1 MFQKTSIFQKIVL
14 LQIHQK
20 YVKMRK
26 NQHNAS
32 RVPSLSQSGALPSSS
47 RTHFSGRRALSSL
60 LSGGT
65 SGRPDPSVNTK
76 KAVLPPES
84 PFCGRATQAPTGQP
98 KSPLVLHIHAKP
110 GGLRLISFSQS
121 GKTLWERRRIIRRT
135 GRSKDTALRYRAE
148 ALQCVCPRFPPAL
161 PPE

>member
-1 MFQKTSIFQKIVL
+1 MFQKTSILQKIVL

-26 NQHNAS
+26 NQHNAP
-32 RVPSLSQSGALPSSS
+32 RVPSLSQSGSLPSSS
-47 RTHFSGRRALSSL
+47 RTHFSRRRALSSL

-84 PFCGRATQAPTGQP
+84 PFCGRAAQAPTGQP

-121 GKTLWERRRIIRRT
+121 GKTPWDYSPNRPVERYRSPVS
-135 GRSKDTALRYRAE
+135 GRSTTMRLPAFSS
-148 ALQCVCPRFPPAL
+148 RFAT
-161 PPE
+161 